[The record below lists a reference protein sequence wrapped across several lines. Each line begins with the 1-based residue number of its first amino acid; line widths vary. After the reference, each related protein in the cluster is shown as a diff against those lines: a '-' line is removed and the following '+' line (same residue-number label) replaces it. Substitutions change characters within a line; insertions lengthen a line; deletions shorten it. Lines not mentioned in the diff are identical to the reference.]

1 MIKEKPKRLT
11 NSSFSSTEVSLMQV
25 EVIGEVLYLGYIGRD
40 WLLASVS
47 SWEFVSAKSE
57 LTVVELLLWRP
68 QHLQFSAP
76 SFVFILL
83 LQVVVLSY
91 TMVWHTE
98 SSEEP

>member
-11 NSSFSSTEVSLMQV
+11 NISSNDVSLMQV
-25 EVIGEVLYLGYIGRD
+25 EVIGDVLYLGYIGRD

-57 LTVVELLLWRP
+57 LTVVELLLWWP

-91 TMVWHTE
+91 TMVWHIE